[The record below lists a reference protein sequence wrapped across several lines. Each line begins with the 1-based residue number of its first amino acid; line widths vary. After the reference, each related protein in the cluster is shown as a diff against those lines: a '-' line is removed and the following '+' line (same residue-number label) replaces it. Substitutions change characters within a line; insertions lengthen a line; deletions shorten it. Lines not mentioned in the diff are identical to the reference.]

1 MIASQKL
8 KILHMIDS
16 GGQGGAEQVLYSLLE
31 NLGDE
36 RYEHHLFLPG
46 EGWLNT
52 KLSQTPGVTIVFCNG
67 GGRFNFG
74 YIRTIAAYL
83 RENHIQL
90 IHSHLMG
97 TSLYASIVGFF
108 CRVPVIC
115 TFHGYIDCRHGD
127 RLQRL
132 KLNLIGLCAKRIV
145 TVSDGLKDFFVSR
158 TSIGRHKYVTI
169 YNGIDTEKKC
179 AITRA
184 EARRIFGL
192 SDTDIVIGAIG
203 NVKPAKGYDVLI
215 KAAKILAG
223 KNENYR
229 FIIAGNTANDQ
240 YDDLLK
246 LRDKLQLQDKLFF
259 LGFVENTDAFL
270 RALDVF
276 VLSSVSEGFSLATI
290 EAMYAGIAV
299 VATRSG
305 GPQEIVTYGLN
316 GVLVGVGDVN
326 ELVSSIVQII
336 DDPVFMNKL
345 AENAKN
351 EVAARFSIE
360 AAVKKYESEYFD
372 LLNLKTTN

>member
-1 MIASQKL
+1 
-8 KILHMIDS
+8 MIDS

-31 NLGDE
+31 NLRDE

-46 EGWLNT
+46 DGWLNA
-52 KLSQTPGVTIVFCNG
+52 KLSHTPGVTIVFCNG
-67 GGRFNFG
+67 VGRFNFG

-158 TSIGRHKYVTI
+158 ARLGRHKYVTI
-169 YNGIDTEKKC
+169 YNGIDTDKNC
-179 AITRA
+179 NVTRA
-184 EARRIFGL
+184 EARRMFGL
-192 SDTDIVIGAIG
+192 SDADIVIGAIG

-215 KAAKILAG
+215 KAAKLLVGQNRNII
-223 KNENYR
+223 
-229 FIIAGNTANDQ
+229 FVIAGNTENTQ
-240 YDDLLK
+240 YAELLT
-246 LRDKLQLQDKLFF
+246 LRDSLQLQDKVLF
-259 LGFVENTDAFL
+259 LNFVENTDVFL

-276 VLSSVSEGFSLATI
+276 ALSSISEGFSLATI
-290 EAMYAGIAV
+290 EAMNACIPV

-305 GPQEIVTYGLN
+305 GPQEIVNDGVN
-316 GVLVGVGDVN
+316 GVLVNAGDADALAYGLMQIVN
-326 ELVSSIVQII
+326 SPI
-336 DDPVFMNKL
+336 NACKL
-345 AENAKN
+345 TDNATRD
-351 EVAARFSIE
+351 VVARFSITT
-360 AAVKKYESEYFD
+360 AVAKYEKVYLE
-372 LLNLKTTN
+372 LLQV

>member
-132 KLNLIGLCAKRIV
+132 KLNLIGLFAKKIV

-169 YNGIDTEKKC
+169 YNGIETEKKC
-179 AITRA
+179 NVTRA

-192 SDTDIVIGAIG
+192 SDTDIVIGAVG
-203 NVKPAKGYDVLI
+203 NVKPAKGYDFLI
-215 KAAKILAG
+215 KAAKMLVDQNSDIKLV
-223 KNENYR
+223 
-229 FIIAGNTANDQ
+229 IAGNTANAQ
-240 YDDLLK
+240 YAELLT
-246 LRDKLQLQDKLFF
+246 LRDRLQLQDKVLF
-259 LGFVENTDAFL
+259 LGFVENTDVFL

-276 VLSSVSEGFSLATI
+276 ALSSISEGFSLATI
-290 EAMYAGIAV
+290 EAMNACIPV

-305 GPQEIVTYGLN
+305 GPQEIVNDGVNGILVNAGDADALAYGLT
-316 GVLVGVGDVN
+316 
-326 ELVSSIVQII
+326 QII
-336 DDPVFMNKL
+336 NNSITACNL
-345 AENAKN
+345 ADNATRD
-351 EVAARFSIE
+351 VAARFSITTSV
-360 AAVKKYESEYFD
+360 AKYEKVYFE
-372 LLNLKTTN
+372 LLHV